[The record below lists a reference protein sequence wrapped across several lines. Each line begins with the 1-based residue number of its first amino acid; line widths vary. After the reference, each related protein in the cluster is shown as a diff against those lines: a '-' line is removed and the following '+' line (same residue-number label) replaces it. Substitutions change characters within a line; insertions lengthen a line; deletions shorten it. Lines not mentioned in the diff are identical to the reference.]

1 MTLSPTATEA
11 LCITGGPRSGKTGA
25 LVERAVAW
33 AEAAPATPD
42 AQPPLLFFCA
52 SPVTVDDAVAR
63 LSQRGLMNA
72 PAKLAELAEPAVCQH
87 GPCKGLVTTPFDYA
101 CRILAD
107 PLAQQA
113 TGRQNRVLSCAEE
126 AVFYEDL
133 KTCGLKRRRLR
144 ELWAFLQCGLANLSD
159 DDSAWI
165 QTTEEQ
171 AVLDLA
177 RDILVFEGA
186 ILPGEVVNLAVR
198 ALEAEPTLRQRF
210 GSPVVLADDYLLMS
224 RASQRLVNLLATSKI
239 AVAGSEKAV
248 LPAFE
253 PYPCATGFEEF
264 EAAHTPLQ
272 RVMLEV
278 PFHPLDRAWEAAF
291 DLAGEMDLIARTIAE
306 ELAGGTSP
314 GAIAVVCVNR
324 TWRANLQR
332 ALASVGIPAASLGH
346 AALKAPK
353 GDLVPANDD
362 ERERVLRQLR
372 DGIAELGRIPARWIS
387 TIATNRRS
395 SRGLHRGASG
405 SVNDAPSAAVP
416 SCGASRNP
424 HLARGTCR
432 AIGGHSRCA
441 ATSLKAPGELAPASP
456 TRRSEQLRSVTQRE
470 RAHAG
475 HDPAISTPGRLHRV
489 APVAQL
495 QRRPRPQRRRLELR
509 ASTSGS
515 PRHWMPDAYRDF
527 RHKPLRPKPARP
539 LPRSPAT
546 AQRAERG
553 GSTRNRHRT
562 RLGGRELFCIR
573 RHRKRPSL
581 SSSRHSEA
589 REESAV
595 ARPSSTRK
603 GAEPCG
609 RSASPATPAVAVG
622 APEDLFGR
630 TFDVIIFGGFVNGFI
645 PSRDM
650 CDPGVI
656 VGGARARQEASDRAA
671 ITLAEQ
677 RTARRLLFTSFESC
691 DLETAERLRLHI
703 PRIRLRSGV
712 RTCNIEPSSY
722 LEELNLGPKQTSGP
736 TDQSHPSA

>member
-52 SPVTVDDAVAR
+52 SPVTIDDAALR
-63 LSQRGLMNA
+63 LSQRGLANVPVEA
-72 PAKLAELAEPAVCQH
+72 VGLAEPAACQH
-87 GPCKGLVTTPFDYA
+87 GPRTGLVTTPFDYA

-107 PLAQQA
+107 PRAQRA
-113 TGRQNRVLSCAEE
+113 IGRGGRMLSRAEE

-165 QTTEEQ
+165 QTSEEQ

-177 RDILVFEGA
+177 RDILAFEDA

-239 AVAGSEKAV
+239 AVAGSEKAA

-272 RVMLEV
+272 RVTLEA
-278 PFHPLDRAWEAAF
+278 PFHPLDRAWEATP
-291 DLAGEMDLIARTIAE
+291 DLAGEMGLIARTIAE
-306 ELAGGTSP
+306 ELACGTSP
-314 GAIAVVCVNR
+314 EAIAVVGVNR

-332 ALASVGIPAASLGH
+332 ALASVGIPAAPLGH

-353 GDLVPANDD
+353 GELAPASDD

-372 DGIAELGRIPARWIS
+372 DSNMQRA
-387 TIATNRRS
+387 
-395 SRGLHRGASG
+395 G
-405 SVNDAPSAAVP
+405 SCTP
-416 SCGASRNP
+416 
-424 HLARGTCR
+424 
-432 AIGGHSRCA
+432 
-441 ATSLKAPGELAPASP
+441 
-456 TRRSEQLRSVTQRE
+456 

-475 HDPAISTPGRLHRV
+475 INDPAIQHNP
-489 APVAQL
+489 P
-495 QRRPRPQRRRLELR
+495 
-509 ASTSGS
+509 ASPCGDSIAWRQWLS
-515 PRHWMPDAYRDF
+515 FDDA
-527 RHKPLRPKPARP
+527 L
-539 LPRSPAT
+539 
-546 AQRAERG
+546 
-553 GSTRNRHRT
+553 
-562 RLGGRELFCIR
+562 
-573 RHRKRPSL
+573 
-581 SSSRHSEA
+581 
-589 REESAV
+589 
-595 ARPSSTRK
+595 
-603 GAEPCG
+603 G
-609 RSASPATPAVAVG
+609 RSAAVSELRRVAQPQGLNLAEALAALDADALPGLPATSPFAQSLLAPYREAQGLLAERRENGHPPISTSAATPKSPAPAVAIA

-630 TFDVIIFGGFVNGFI
+630 TFDVVIFGGFVNGFI

-650 CDPGVI
+650 CDPGVV
-656 VGGARARQEASDRAA
+656 VGGARTRQEAADRAA
-671 ITLAEQ
+671 IALAEH
-677 RTARRLLFTSFESC
+677 RATKRLLFTSFESC
-691 DLETAERLRLHI
+691 DLETAERLCLHI
-703 PRIRLRSGV
+703 PRIRLKGGV
-712 RTCNIEPSSY
+712 RVCDIEPSSY
-722 LEELNLGPKQTSGP
+722 LRELNLR
-736 TDQSHPSA
+736 

>member
-52 SPVTVDDAVAR
+52 SPVTIDDAALR
-63 LSQRGLMNA
+63 LSQRGLANVPVEA
-72 PAKLAELAEPAVCQH
+72 VGLAEPAACQH
-87 GPCKGLVTTPFDYA
+87 GPRTGLVTTPFDYA

-107 PLAQQA
+107 PRAQRA
-113 TGRQNRVLSCAEE
+113 IGRGGRMLSRAEE

-144 ELWAFLQCGLANLSD
+144 ELWAFLQCGLANLND
-159 DDSAWI
+159 GDPNWI
-165 QTTEEQ
+165 QTTEER
-171 AVLDLA
+171 AILDLA
-177 RDILVFEGA
+177 RNILAFEDA

-198 ALEAEPTLRQRF
+198 ALKVEPTLRQRF

-239 AVAGSEKAV
+239 AVAGNEKAA

-264 EAAHTPLQ
+264 EAAHAPLQ
-272 RVMLEV
+272 RVTLKA
-278 PFHPLDRAWEAAF
+278 PFHALDRAWEAAP
-291 DLAGEMDLIARTIAE
+291 DLAGEMGLIARTIAE

-332 ALASVGIPAASLGH
+332 ALASVGIPAASLRH

-372 DGIAELGRIPARWIS
+372 DGIVQPTGLRESRARARADMSGIASHNEPSASPCGDSIAWRQWLSFDDALGR
-387 TIATNRRS
+387 
-395 SRGLHRGASG
+395 
-405 SVNDAPSAAVP
+405 SAAVSELRRVAQP
-416 SCGASRNP
+416 RGLN
-424 HLARGTCR
+424 LAE
-432 AIGGHSRCA
+432 ALA
-441 ATSLKAPGELAPASP
+441 ALDDDALPGLPAESPFAQSLLAPYREAQRLLGEEAPSVSP
-456 TRRSEQLRSVTQRE
+456 E
-470 RAHAG
+470 
-475 HDPAISTPGRLHRV
+475 
-489 APVAQL
+489 
-495 QRRPRPQRRRLELR
+495 
-509 ASTSGS
+509 
-515 PRHWMPDAYRDF
+515 
-527 RHKPLRPKPARP
+527 
-539 LPRSPAT
+539 PAT
-546 AQRAERG
+546 
-553 GSTRNRHRT
+553 H
-562 RLGGRELFCIR
+562 
-573 RHRKRPSL
+573 P
-581 SSSRHSEA
+581 
-589 REESAV
+589 
-595 ARPSSTRK
+595 
-603 GAEPCG
+603 
-609 RSASPATPAVAVG
+609 TPAVAIT
-622 APEDLFGR
+622 APEDLFGH
-630 TFDVIIFGGFVNGFI
+630 TFEVVIFGGFVNGFI

-656 VGGARARQEASDRAA
+656 VGGARARQETTDRAA
-671 ITLAEQ
+671 IALTEQ
-677 RTARRLLFTSFESC
+677 RTTRRLLFTSFESC

-703 PRIRLRSGV
+703 PHIRLRNGV

-722 LEELNLGPKQTSGP
+722 LQELNLRRTKHFT
-736 TDQSHPSA
+736 

>member
-52 SPVTVDDAVAR
+52 SPVTIDDAALR
-63 LSQRGLMNA
+63 LSQRGLANVPVEA
-72 PAKLAELAEPAVCQH
+72 VGLAEPAACQH
-87 GPCKGLVTTPFDYA
+87 GPRTGLVTTPFDYA

-107 PLAQQA
+107 PRAQRA
-113 TGRQNRVLSCAEE
+113 IGRGGRMLSRAEE

-165 QTTEEQ
+165 QTSEEQ

-177 RDILVFEGA
+177 RDILVFEDA

-239 AVAGSEKAV
+239 AVAGSEKAA

-272 RVMLEV
+272 RVTLEA
-278 PFHPLDRAWEAAF
+278 PFHPLDRAWEATP
-291 DLAGEMDLIARTIAE
+291 DLAGEMGLIARTIAE
-306 ELAGGTSP
+306 ELACGTSP
-314 GAIAVVCVNR
+314 EAIAVVGVNR

-332 ALASVGIPAASLGH
+332 ALASVGIPAAPLGH

-353 GDLVPANDD
+353 GELAPASDD

-372 DGIAELGRIPARWIS
+372 DSNMQRA
-387 TIATNRRS
+387 
-395 SRGLHRGASG
+395 G
-405 SVNDAPSAAVP
+405 SCTP
-416 SCGASRNP
+416 
-424 HLARGTCR
+424 
-432 AIGGHSRCA
+432 
-441 ATSLKAPGELAPASP
+441 
-456 TRRSEQLRSVTQRE
+456 

-475 HDPAISTPGRLHRV
+475 INDPAIQHNP
-489 APVAQL
+489 P
-495 QRRPRPQRRRLELR
+495 
-509 ASTSGS
+509 ASPCGDSIAWRQWLS
-515 PRHWMPDAYRDF
+515 FDDA
-527 RHKPLRPKPARP
+527 L
-539 LPRSPAT
+539 
-546 AQRAERG
+546 
-553 GSTRNRHRT
+553 
-562 RLGGRELFCIR
+562 
-573 RHRKRPSL
+573 
-581 SSSRHSEA
+581 
-589 REESAV
+589 
-595 ARPSSTRK
+595 
-603 GAEPCG
+603 G
-609 RSASPATPAVAVG
+609 RSAAVSELRRVAQPQGLNLAEALAALDADALPGLPATSPFAQSLLAPYREAQGLLAERRENGHPPISTSAATPKSPAPAVAIA

-630 TFDVIIFGGFVNGFI
+630 TFDVVIFGGFVNGFI

-650 CDPGVI
+650 CDPGVV
-656 VGGARARQEASDRAA
+656 VGGARTRQEAADRAA
-671 ITLAEQ
+671 IALAEH
-677 RTARRLLFTSFESC
+677 RATKRLLFTSFESC

-703 PRIRLRSGV
+703 PRIRLKGGV
-712 RTCNIEPSSY
+712 RVCDIEPSSY
-722 LEELNLGPKQTSGP
+722 LRELNLR
-736 TDQSHPSA
+736 

>member
-52 SPVTVDDAVAR
+52 SPVTIDDAALR
-63 LSQRGLMNA
+63 LSQRGLANVPVEA
-72 PAKLAELAEPAVCQH
+72 VGLAEPAACQH
-87 GPCKGLVTTPFDYA
+87 GPRTGLVTTPFDYA

-107 PLAQQA
+107 PRAQR
-113 TGRQNRVLSCAEE
+113 TIGRGGRMLSRAEE

-144 ELWAFLQCGLANLSD
+144 ELWAFLQCGLANLND
-159 DDSAWI
+159 GDPNWI
-165 QTTEEQ
+165 QTTEER
-171 AVLDLA
+171 AILDLA
-177 RDILVFEGA
+177 RDILAFEDA

-198 ALEAEPTLRQRF
+198 ALEVEPTLRQRF

-239 AVAGSEKAV
+239 AVAGSEKAA

-264 EAAHTPLQ
+264 EAAHAPLQ
-272 RVMLEV
+272 RVTLEA
-278 PFHPLDRAWEAAF
+278 PFHALDRAWETAF
-291 DLAGEMDLIARTIAE
+291 DLAGEMGLIARTIAE

-372 DGIAELGRIPARWIS
+372 DGIVQPTGLRESRARARADMSGIASHNEPSASPCGDSIAWRQWLSFDDTLGR
-387 TIATNRRS
+387 
-395 SRGLHRGASG
+395 
-405 SVNDAPSAAVP
+405 SAAVSELRRVAQP
-416 SCGASRNP
+416 QGLN
-424 HLARGTCR
+424 LAEALAALDADTLPGLPATSPFAQSLLAPYREAQGLLAERRESGQPPIST
-432 AIGGHSRCA
+432 SA
-441 ATSLKAPGELAPASP
+441 ATAADLALESSSTSKASPALSPASP
-456 TRRSEQLRSVTQRE
+456 NEACE
-470 RAHAG
+470 NDEAA
-475 HDPAISTPGRLHRV
+475 TP
-489 APVAQL
+489 
-495 QRRPRPQRRRLELR
+495 
-509 ASTSGS
+509 
-515 PRHWMPDAYRDF
+515 
-527 RHKPLRPKPARP
+527 K
-539 LPRSPAT
+539 SPA
-546 AQRAERG
+546 
-553 GSTRNRHRT
+553 
-562 RLGGRELFCIR
+562 
-573 RHRKRPSL
+573 
-581 SSSRHSEA
+581 
-589 REESAV
+589 
-595 ARPSSTRK
+595 
-603 GAEPCG
+603 
-609 RSASPATPAVAVG
+609 PAVAIA

-630 TFDVIIFGGFVNGFI
+630 TFDAIIFGGFVNGFI

-650 CDPGVI
+650 CDPGVV
-656 VGGARARQEASDRAA
+656 VGGARARQEAADRAA
-671 ITLAEQ
+671 IALAEQ
-677 RTARRLLFTSFESC
+677 RATRRLLFTSFKSC

-712 RTCNIEPSSY
+712 RTCDI
-722 LEELNLGPKQTSGP
+722 
-736 TDQSHPSA
+736 HPSEYLQELGLR

>member
-52 SPVTVDDAVAR
+52 SPVTIDDAALR
-63 LSQRGLMNA
+63 LSQRGLANVPVEA
-72 PAKLAELAEPAVCQH
+72 VGLAEPAACQH
-87 GPCKGLVTTPFDYA
+87 GPRTGLVTTPFDYA

-107 PLAQQA
+107 PRAQRA
-113 TGRQNRVLSCAEE
+113 IGRGGRMLSRAEE

-144 ELWAFLQCGLANLSD
+144 ELWAFLQCGLANLND
-159 DDSAWI
+159 GDPNWI
-165 QTTEEQ
+165 QTTEER
-171 AVLDLA
+171 AILDLA
-177 RDILVFEGA
+177 RDILAFEDA

-291 DLAGEMDLIARTIAE
+291 DLAGEMGLIARTIAE

-314 GAIAVVCVNR
+314 GAIAVVGVNR
-324 TWRANLQR
+324 IWRANLQR
-332 ALASVGIPAASLGH
+332 ALASVGIPAAPLGH
-346 AALKAPK
+346 AAFKAPK
-353 GDLVPANDD
+353 GDLVSANDD
-362 ERERVLRQLR
+362 ERERVLKQLR
-372 DGIAELGRIPARWIS
+372 DDIVQPTGLRESRACARADMSGTASRNEPSASPCGDSIAWRQWLSFDDALGR
-387 TIATNRRS
+387 
-395 SRGLHRGASG
+395 
-405 SVNDAPSAAVP
+405 SAAVSELRRVAQP
-416 SCGASRNP
+416 RGLN
-424 HLARGTCR
+424 LAEALAALDADALPGLPATSPFAQSLLDPYREAQELLAERSENGQPT
-432 AIGGHSRCA
+432 ISTSA
-441 ATSLKAPGELAPASP
+441 ATAADLALERSSTSKAGPALSPASP
-456 TRRSEQLRSVTQRE
+456 NEACE
-470 RAHAG
+470 NDEAA
-475 HDPAISTPGRLHRV
+475 TP
-489 APVAQL
+489 
-495 QRRPRPQRRRLELR
+495 
-509 ASTSGS
+509 
-515 PRHWMPDAYRDF
+515 
-527 RHKPLRPKPARP
+527 K
-539 LPRSPAT
+539 SPA
-546 AQRAERG
+546 
-553 GSTRNRHRT
+553 
-562 RLGGRELFCIR
+562 
-573 RHRKRPSL
+573 
-581 SSSRHSEA
+581 
-589 REESAV
+589 
-595 ARPSSTRK
+595 
-603 GAEPCG
+603 
-609 RSASPATPAVAVG
+609 PAVAIA

-630 TFDVIIFGGFVNGFI
+630 TFDAIIFGGFVNGFI

-650 CDPGVI
+650 CDPGVV
-656 VGGARARQEASDRAA
+656 VGGARARQEAADRAA
-671 ITLAEQ
+671 IALAEQ
-677 RTARRLLFTSFESC
+677 RATRRLLFTSFKSC

-712 RTCNIEPSSY
+712 RTCDIHPSDY

>member
-1 MTLSPTATEA
+1 MTPSPTATEA
-11 LCITGGPRSGKTGA
+11 LCITGDPRSGKTGA

-72 PAKLAELAEPAVCQH
+72 PAKLAELAELAEPAVCQH

-113 TGRQNRVLSCAEE
+113 TGRQSRVLSCAEE

-186 ILPGEVVNLAVR
+186 ILPGEAVNLAVR
-198 ALEAEPTLRQRF
+198 ALEAEPALRERF

-224 RASQRLVNLLATSKI
+224 RASQRLVNLLATGKI
-239 AVAGSEKAV
+239 AVTGSEKAA

-253 PYPCATGFEEF
+253 PYPCAAGFEEF

-272 RVMLEV
+272 RVTLEA
-278 PFHPLDRAWEAAF
+278 PFHPLDRAWEATP
-291 DLAGEMDLIARTIAE
+291 DLAGEMGLIARTIAE
-306 ELAGGTSP
+306 ELACGTSP
-314 GAIAVVCVNR
+314 EAIAVVGVNR

-372 DGIAELGRIPARWIS
+372 DDIVQPTGLRESRARARADMSGIASHNEPSASPCGDSIAWRQWLSLDDALGR
-387 TIATNRRS
+387 
-395 SRGLHRGASG
+395 
-405 SVNDAPSAAVP
+405 SAAVSELRRVAQP
-416 SCGASRNP
+416 RGLN
-424 HLARGTCR
+424 LAEALAALDANALSELPATSPFAQSLLDPYREAQELLAERSENGQPT
-432 AIGGHSRCA
+432 ISTSA
-441 ATSLKAPGELAPASP
+441 AT
-456 TRRSEQLRSVTQRE
+456 
-470 RAHAG
+470 
-475 HDPAISTPGRLHRV
+475 
-489 APVAQL
+489 
-495 QRRPRPQRRRLELR
+495 
-509 ASTSGS
+509 
-515 PRHWMPDAYRDF
+515 
-527 RHKPLRPKPARP
+527 PK
-539 LPRSPAT
+539 SPA
-546 AQRAERG
+546 
-553 GSTRNRHRT
+553 
-562 RLGGRELFCIR
+562 
-573 RHRKRPSL
+573 
-581 SSSRHSEA
+581 
-589 REESAV
+589 
-595 ARPSSTRK
+595 
-603 GAEPCG
+603 
-609 RSASPATPAVAVG
+609 PAVAIA

-630 TFDVIIFGGFVNGFI
+630 TFDVVIFGGFVNGFI

-650 CDPGVI
+650 CDPGVV
-656 VGGARARQEASDRAA
+656 VGGARARQEAADRAA
-671 ITLAEQ
+671 IALAEQ
-677 RTARRLLFTSFESC
+677 RATRRLLFTSFKSC

-712 RTCNIEPSSY
+712 RTCDI
-722 LEELNLGPKQTSGP
+722 
-736 TDQSHPSA
+736 HPSDYLQELGLR

>member
-52 SPVTVDDAVAR
+52 SPVTIDDAALR
-63 LSQRGLMNA
+63 LSQRGLANVPVEA
-72 PAKLAELAEPAVCQH
+72 VGLAEPAACQH
-87 GPCKGLVTTPFDYA
+87 GPRTGLVTTPFDYA

-107 PLAQQA
+107 PRAQRA
-113 TGRQNRVLSCAEE
+113 IGRGGRMLSRAEE

-165 QTTEEQ
+165 QTSEEQ

-177 RDILVFEGA
+177 RDILAFEDA

-239 AVAGSEKAV
+239 AVAGSEKAA

-272 RVMLEV
+272 RVTLEA
-278 PFHPLDRAWEAAF
+278 PFHPLDRAWEATP
-291 DLAGEMDLIARTIAE
+291 DLAGEMGLIARTIAE
-306 ELAGGTSP
+306 ELACGTSP
-314 GAIAVVCVNR
+314 EAIAVVGVNR

-332 ALASVGIPAASLGH
+332 ALASVGIPAAPLGH

-353 GDLVPANDD
+353 GELAPASDD

-372 DGIAELGRIPARWIS
+372 DSNMQRAGSCTPHAHAGINDPAIQHNPPASPCGDSIAWRQWLSFDDALGR
-387 TIATNRRS
+387 
-395 SRGLHRGASG
+395 
-405 SVNDAPSAAVP
+405 SAAVSELRRVAQP
-416 SCGASRNP
+416 QGLN
-424 HLARGTCR
+424 LAEALAALDADALPGLPATSPFAQSLLAPYREAQGLLAER
-432 AIGGHSRCA
+432 RENGHPPISTSA
-441 ATSLKAPGELAPASP
+441 AT
-456 TRRSEQLRSVTQRE
+456 
-470 RAHAG
+470 
-475 HDPAISTPGRLHRV
+475 
-489 APVAQL
+489 
-495 QRRPRPQRRRLELR
+495 
-509 ASTSGS
+509 
-515 PRHWMPDAYRDF
+515 
-527 RHKPLRPKPARP
+527 PK
-539 LPRSPAT
+539 SPA
-546 AQRAERG
+546 
-553 GSTRNRHRT
+553 
-562 RLGGRELFCIR
+562 
-573 RHRKRPSL
+573 
-581 SSSRHSEA
+581 
-589 REESAV
+589 
-595 ARPSSTRK
+595 
-603 GAEPCG
+603 
-609 RSASPATPAVAVG
+609 PAVAIA

-630 TFDVIIFGGFVNGFI
+630 TFDVVIFGGFVNGFI

-650 CDPGVI
+650 CDPGVV
-656 VGGARARQEASDRAA
+656 VGGARTRQEAADRAA
-671 ITLAEQ
+671 IALAEH
-677 RTARRLLFTSFESC
+677 RATKRLLFTSFESC

-703 PRIRLRSGV
+703 PRIRLKGGV
-712 RTCNIEPSSY
+712 RVCDIEPSSY
-722 LEELNLGPKQTSGP
+722 LRELNLR
-736 TDQSHPSA
+736 